1 MGEQTVYACI
11 TECAGVTHSG
21 DNHDMS
27 ERTGRRRF
35 LAAIATSGSLLAG
48 CLGGTGSQQRPQND
62 PETSQTTIGSI
73 GATTTEAET
82 TSRQTTESAQT
93 TTETTTEESCS
104 DPCGD
109 EETTQS
115 EYSHPDVARHYN
127 VDFGHPAAKNIG
139 LEPTAGKFPGQ
150 TEATIVE
157 FQDASCAICQR
168 FDAQTF
174 PMLYSNLIQTGKV
187 TFVSRDYAHTH
198 DWADAATR
206 ALNSTYA
213 RRRNTYWILKSWYY
227 ANQGKFTTDN
237 ILDKTYKFVSEE
249 TSVNADA
256 VIHDVK
262 NKAYD
267 DIYKA
272 DEQARKKANVSG
284 TPVFFLFKDGEFVTR
299 FTGNQ
304 SYSVFKNSLGL

>member
-1 MGEQTVYACI
+1 
-11 TECAGVTHSG
+11 
-21 DNHDMS
+21 MS
-27 ERTGRRRF
+27 ERIDRRRF
-35 LAAIATSGSLLAG
+35 LAAVATSGTLLSG

-62 PETSQTTIGSI
+62 TSSSETTIGSL
-73 GATTTEAET
+73 GTTTDARPT
-82 TSRQTTESAQT
+82 TRQT
-93 TTETTTEESCS
+93 TTESTQTMTETDGDCS
-104 DPCGD
+104 TPCGD
-109 EETTQS
+109 DTSQS
-115 EYSHPDVARHYN
+115 GYSNPKLERRYK

-139 LEPTAGKFPGQ
+139 FEPTAGKLPSE
-150 TEATIVE
+150 TKATIVE
-157 FQDASCAICQR
+157 FQDASCAICKR

-187 TFVSRDYAHTH
+187 TFVSRDYAHTR
-198 DWADAATR
+198 DWAGQATR

-213 RRRNTYWILKSWYY
+213 RHRSTYWILKSWYY

-237 ILDKTYKFVSEE
+237 ILDKTDTFLREE
-249 TSVNADA
+249 TQVNADA
-256 VIHDVK
+256 VSHDVK
-262 NKAYD
+262 NEAYD
-267 DIYKA
+267 EIYRA

>member
-1 MGEQTVYACI
+1 
-11 TECAGVTHSG
+11 
-21 DNHDMS
+21 MS
-27 ERTGRRRF
+27 ERIRRRRF
-35 LAAIATSGSLLAG
+35 LAAVATSGTLLSG

-62 PETSQTTIGSI
+62 TSSSQTTISSI
-73 GATTTEAET
+73 GTTTDSET
-82 TSRQTTESAQT
+82 TTRQT
-93 TTETTTEESCS
+93 TTESEQTTTTGSDGDCS
-104 DPCGD
+104 DPCD
-109 EETTQS
+109 DDS
-115 EYSHPDVARHYN
+115 ESSYSHPELDRHYQ

-139 LEPTAGKFPGQ
+139 LEPTAGKFPDQ
-150 TEATIVE
+150 TKATIVE

-198 DWADAATR
+198 DWAEQATR

-213 RRRNTYWILKSWYY
+213 RRRNTYWKLKSWYY

-237 ILDKTYKFVSEE
+237 ILDKTYTFVSEE
-249 TSVNADA
+249 TQVNADA

-262 NKAYD
+262 NEAYD
-267 DIYKA
+267 EIYKA
-272 DEQARKKANVSG
+272 DEQARKKANVNG